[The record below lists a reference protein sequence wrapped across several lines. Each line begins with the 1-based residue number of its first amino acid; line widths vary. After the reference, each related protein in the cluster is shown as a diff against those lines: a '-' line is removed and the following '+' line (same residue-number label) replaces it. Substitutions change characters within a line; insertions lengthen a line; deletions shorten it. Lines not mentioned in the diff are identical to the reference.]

1 MFARVS
7 SLILLCLMSM
17 NLMAMPTMKAGPEV
31 EKKVLTGPAPKP
43 ATESDK
49 KIATA
54 SAQKWLEYADTR
66 SWERAWAASSDFYR
80 NEMPVSHMGNLMYQ
94 HRKPFGALKDRKVK
108 NVTYKY
114 LKEGTLPGEY
124 LIVAFDSE
132 FENQKV
138 VEVVVTYKEKDN
150 LWRASGYM
158 TDDGKGK
165 PKSVE
170 STKVH

>member
-17 NLMAMPTMKAGPEV
+17 SLMAMPALTTAPEI
-31 EKKVLTGPAPKP
+31 EKKVLTGPAPEP
-43 ATESDK
+43 ATESDRK
-49 KIATA
+49 VAVA
-54 SAQKWLEYADTR
+54 SAEKWLEYADSR

-80 NEMPVSHMGNLMYQ
+80 KEMPASHMGNLMYQ
-94 HRKPFGALKDRKVK
+94 HRKPFGALKNRKVK

-124 LIVAFDSE
+124 LVVEFDSE

-138 VEVVVTYKEKDN
+138 VEAVITYKEKDN
-150 LWRASGYM
+150 LWRASGYI
-158 TDDGKGK
+158 TDDGK
-165 PKSVE
+165 PKKEAVK
-170 STKVH
+170 KVH